1 MKMKVGDIL
10 KKEIHNTPGLQYPYK
25 IEINKNFIYPE
36 QQKLENEIFIENC
49 NTFLN
54 DFHINKQIIMRH
66 RSYSQKKK
74 SNQSSIKK
82 FFIKKNTQNFSKN
95 TITQKL
101 LDILPSLG
109 DNSPKTERQI
119 LSNNNNSNHINPT
132 LFNESLAIKNKIK
145 NLKKVKNNKTNYSVS
160 NTKKEIIPNIKEAKV
175 CNQIRVDNFFNTQRK
190 NKANSINKK
199 TRNIFEIRIKNKMK
213 IMNKIINKLDTPIF
227 LYNKTEVN

>member
-1 MKMKVGDIL
+1 MKVGDIL
-10 KKEIHNTPGLQYPYK
+10 KREIHNTPGLQYPLK
-25 IEINKNFIYPE
+25 IEINQNFIYPE
-36 QQKLENEIFIENC
+36 QQKLENAIFLENC

-54 DFHINKQIIMRH
+54 DFHNNQSIIKRQ
-66 RSYSQKKK
+66 RSYSQTKR

-82 FFIKKNTQNFSKN
+82 LFIKKNSQNFSKN

-119 LSNNNNSNHINPT
+119 LSNNNNNINPS

-145 NLKKVKNNKTNYSVS
+145 NLKNVKNNHKTNYSLS
-160 NTKKEIIPNIKEAKV
+160 NTRIPKIKETKG
-175 CNQIRVDNFFNTQRK
+175 CHHIRVDNFFNTNRK
-190 NKANSINKK
+190 NKANSINIK

-213 IMNKIINKLDTPIF
+213 MMNNIINKLNTPIF
-227 LYNKTEVN
+227 IYNKTEVN